1 VQLQVT
7 DTDPPVGGT
16 FSGPGDDPFVV
27 NFNEAVDPASVQ
39 ASDLTLTG
47 VGGTVNN
54 VTVAPDNLSATF
66 TIHFTSIF
74 SGSLTLSIPAGAI
87 TDQVGNPNA
96 AFSGEYQ
103 YNGNV
108 CDSGIIQ
115 NEGFETGDFPPWVID
130 GHTNDPV
137 VTDTEAHSGTF
148 SAFAGGN
155 PQAGTFCSEDN
166 NEPLG
171 VSSFYQEFTVPATG
185 GTLSFWHKDCT
196 NDSITFDWQDAYITD
211 TNGNILLTIFHL
223 CDTADW
229 TNQLVDMTPYA
240 GQTVW
245 IKFLVNQDGFNPP
258 GDVTGMWVD
267 DVVLYEPCAPTP
279 TPTPSVTPSATPTAT
294 PSVTPSATPT
304 ATPTPRVSPRPRP
317 TPHPRPTP

>member
-1 VQLQVT
+1 VT
-7 DTDPPVGGT
+7 
-16 FSGPGDDPFVV
+16 
-27 NFNEAVDPASVQ
+27 
-39 ASDLTLTG
+39 
-47 VGGTVNN
+47 N
-54 VTVAPDNLSATF
+54 VTVAPDNMSATF

-96 AFSGEYQ
+96 AFSGNYN

-115 NEGFETGDFPPWVID
+115 NEGFETGDFTAWVID
-130 GHTNDPV
+130 GHINDPV
-137 VTDTEAHSGTF
+137 VTDNDSHSGTF

-171 VSSFYQEFTVPATG
+171 VSSFYQEFTVPGTG

-196 NDSITFDWQDAYITD
+196 NDSIAFDWQDAYITD

-229 TNQLVDMTPYA
+229 ANQLVDMTPYA

-267 DVVLYEPCAPTP
+267 DVVLYEPCTGTP
-279 TPTPSVTPSATPTAT
+279 TPTPSVTPSVTPTPT
-294 PSVTPSATPT
+294 PSVTPT
-304 ATPTPRVSPRPRP
+304 ATPTPTPTPRVTPRPRP